1 MKRQWHPYVKKKKSR
16 PRTCNPH
23 TDWFKMDLI
32 SKCKCKTIKL
42 LQDNIGEILNDLEYV
57 DAILK

>member
-1 MKRQWHPYVKKKKSR
+1 MLKKKKSR